1 MRLDTVTSL
10 ASLGRRPVP
19 TVSTRCVSYKYPAD
33 TIWQFIL
40 VSQEAPCVLENFSV
54 LEVEDRSEAEAESA
68 PVRPPRRARKKLKHL
83 SLDGDTSLHEDSHQ
97 NDILFRTDSSVKLN
111 RDNQCLKG
119 TASHHRLDPILKC
132 VLSGNILVLTLTT
145 AGLRSQWKQRW
156 ASYDPSLC
164 KIKLF
169 KVIIQVPKILFI

>member
-1 MRLDTVTSL
+1 MFD
-10 ASLGRRPVP
+10 
-19 TVSTRCVSYKYPAD
+19 
-33 TIWQFIL
+33 
-40 VSQEAPCVLENFSV
+40 SQESPCVLDNFSV
-54 LEVEDRSEAEAESA
+54 LEEEGRSVAEAA

-83 SLDGDTSLHEDSHQ
+83 SLDGDHSLHEDSHQ

-119 TASHHRLDPILKC
+119 IACQHHSSPQV
-132 VLSGNILVLTLTT
+132 VLTGNILVLTLTT

-164 KIKLF
+164 KLKLY
-169 KVIIQVPKILFI
+169 KVVISRILLF

>member
-1 MRLDTVTSL
+1 M
-10 ASLGRRPVP
+10 
-19 TVSTRCVSYKYPAD
+19 
-33 TIWQFIL
+33 
-40 VSQEAPCVLENFSV
+40 ENFSV
-54 LEVEDRSEAEAESA
+54 LEEEDRSEAEAESA

-83 SLDGDTSLHEDSHQ
+83 SLDGNTSLHEDSHQ

-119 TASHHRLDPILKC
+119 TASHHRLDSILKC

-169 KVIIQVPKILFI
+169 KVIFQIPKVLLIFLNILIVSRPVMNWNYSE